1 MSSHDSSQIRRQ
13 IGFFKKQLQR
23 HALSVTTTLKEY
35 HIKTEQLDFRHL
47 ENDELESLRAE
58 IVLLRRSLLKSYQ
71 KISKLNDE
79 WMTLQDS
86 NKEEQEIFNEY
97 ISKYGDYRE
106 SITTSVL
113 QLESLDT
120 LLNAIDQE
128 YTKRNIH
135 VPSDLSDATSLDDY
149 GNDSTPARRAAI
161 HHEHQPPLLHQ
172 PTATHLSPDFS
183 LLNFVD
189 ASILTK
195 MELPTFDGN
204 LLEYPEF
211 SARFATLV
219 GNKPQLDNTTKFCLL
234 KSCLRGR
241 ALQSIQGLSM
251 TAENYNIAMDILRTH
266 FDDKVTMRHILYTK
280 LSQLPPCDP
289 EGHHLPVL
297 YNRMFS
303 LVRQFCNGGDDSKET
318 ALGALLLNKLPL
330 RVRSQIYDKTGN
342 SHNVTPSELLQ
353 LLTDI
358 VRKDSTLFEIE
369 YHSKQSPQLSN
380 LHQSFLAKEGRQ
392 SNKPRLPP
400 RPSTA
405 KGKMK
410 RCQFCNS
417 TFHTSTN
424 CNIFQTPKQRSEQAK
439 IRRLCYNCLSNRHST
454 KECTSR
460 FLCTFCSKKHHSS
473 LCFQMT
479 SKKLGGIPPT
489 AKQKTPSSVTRHPSR
504 LQSHTVQ
511 MTAPQL
517 DVPVVSENRCQISN
531 QPDNQDPTDSSEHP
545 LSPGEYNI
553 SQLQT
558 VSTHHSTQH
567 SLQATLMC
575 ATVRLFNPSDPS
587 KEVTATAFL
596 DSGSSKSYITAEL
609 ATLLELSTPTA
620 GNITISTFGST
631 NSLELPSKDHNIG
644 VYTEEGEKY
653 LDVKSVPTLTGSI
666 QLIYISSDP
675 NRRFIHS
682 SCTPSILIG
691 NDYFWDFVLS
701 DNFYCHKMPSGYRLL
716 HTTIGD
722 IIVNKQLDIKNSEI
736 ISLFASEKELSNP
749 SNHDELSELV
759 SNFWKFET
767 IGILDDPMQSDDEEC
782 LKFFNNTIYYDEK
795 ERRYVVKLPFKVDP
809 KLLPNNFTL
818 AFSRLCSQLKVLQQ
832 NESYMKRYHAVIMDQ
847 LQRRIIEEVPAD
859 ETYKPS
865 HYLSHHGV
873 IKKNGNDI
881 KIRCVYDGSA
891 KIKGRLSLNDCLY
904 RGPVL
909 LPNLTGILLRCRF
922 HKILISSDI
931 EKAFLMVGLNS
942 ASRDFTRFLWLIN
955 PKGPVTH
962 DNLIAYRFTRVPF
975 GLVSSPFLLGKSFY
989 KESKELFQSAGMNLR
1004 AFTSNSAELNKFF
1017 EE

>member
-1 MSSHDSSQIRRQ
+1 MSSNDSSRIRRQ

-23 HALSVTTTLKEY
+23 HALSVATTLKEY

-79 WMTLQDS
+79 WITLQDS

-120 LLNAIDQE
+120 LLNAIDQQ

-161 HHEHQPPLLHQ
+161 HHVHQ

-189 ASILTK
+189 AYILTK
-195 MELPTFDGN
+195 MELTTFDGN

-392 SNKPRLPP
+392 SNKPLLPP

-417 TFHTSTN
+417 TFHTSTK
-424 CNIFQTPKQRSEQAK
+424 CNIFQTPKQRSEQPK

-473 LCFQMT
+473 LCSQMT
-479 SKKLGGIPPT
+479 SKKPGGTPST
-489 AKQKTPSSVTRHPSR
+489 AKQKTPSSVTRRPSR
-504 LQSHTVQ
+504 LQSHTVR
-511 MTAPQL
+511 MTAPPL
-517 DVPVVSENRCQISN
+517 DVPV
-531 QPDNQDPTDSSEHP
+531 
-545 LSPGEYNI
+545 
-553 SQLQT
+553 
-558 VSTHHSTQH
+558 
-567 SLQATLMC
+567 
-575 ATVRLFNPSDPS
+575 
-587 KEVTATAFL
+587 
-596 DSGSSKSYITAEL
+596 
-609 ATLLELSTPTA
+609 
-620 GNITISTFGST
+620 
-631 NSLELPSKDHNIG
+631 
-644 VYTEEGEKY
+644 
-653 LDVKSVPTLTGSI
+653 
-666 QLIYISSDP
+666 
-675 NRRFIHS
+675 
-682 SCTPSILIG
+682 
-691 NDYFWDFVLS
+691 
-701 DNFYCHKMPSGYRLL
+701 
-716 HTTIGD
+716 
-722 IIVNKQLDIKNSEI
+722 
-736 ISLFASEKELSNP
+736 
-749 SNHDELSELV
+749 
-759 SNFWKFET
+759 
-767 IGILDDPMQSDDEEC
+767 
-782 LKFFNNTIYYDEK
+782 
-795 ERRYVVKLPFKVDP
+795 VDP

-891 KIKGRLSLNDCLY
+891 KIKGRLSLNDCLH

-922 HKILISSDI
+922 HKILISSDT